1 MNKITLFIFTFLFI
15 ISFIIHKKYNIE
27 NKTNIYSTKK
37 SIFKNNEDENT
48 LKNPSLFCQEDFNS
62 FVFNIIELY
71 NKKDT
76 KNINR
81 LIHNEIG
88 LYLMYSIGSTPSW
101 THQKKIHLDTLQR
114 QTRLPYWDRETLA
127 FQQIKF
133 EKEIKRV
140 ETLDVL
146 SILDEEDIETGV
158 FFVDDI
164 EFQNRLSFWVKNELE
179 NEFYDAKTT
188 QKIKKELKK
197 IKELEQNTHCICAI
211 WKNDFN
217 NFETFIFY
225 VTKIKEKWYLTM
237 IDFSWLP

>member
-1 MNKITLFIFTFLFI
+1 M
-15 ISFIIHKKYNIE
+15 H
-27 NKTNIYSTKK
+27 
-37 SIFKNNEDENT
+37 
-48 LKNPSLFCQEDFNS
+48 
-62 FVFNIIELY
+62 
-71 NKKDT
+71 
-76 KNINR
+76 
-81 LIHNEIG
+81 
-88 LYLMYSIGSTPSW
+88 SIGSTPSW
-101 THQKKIHLDTLQR
+101 THQKEIHLDTLQK

-140 ETLDVL
+140 ETFNVL

-164 EFQNRLSFWVKNELE
+164 EFQNRLSFWVKNEIEYEIDDPKTKQQLE
-179 NEFYDAKTT
+179 
-188 QKIKKELKK
+188 KELKK
-197 IKELEQNTHCICAI
+197 IKELEQNTRCICAI